1 MIGLGVAC
9 IGLLLVLLMLRVP
22 VAFALLLSGAAGIM
36 ILDGPAGLAGVLAI
50 TPYEHVASYTIS
62 TLPMFVLM
70 AEFLTGGRF
79 TKDVFAMA
87 NAWLARLRGGVA
99 YAALAGGVLLAAVSG
114 SSTAAASTLASAAYP
129 EMRRYGYEASFATGT
144 LAVIGTLAIM
154 IPPSLGLI
162 LYAVFTE
169 NSVGALLLAGV
180 VPGVLTAGVYVLAI
194 NVLLRLN
201 PASAPREGAPA
212 PLRERLRLTAGAW
225 PVILVLVGV
234 LYALYSGVI
243 TPTEV
248 GAVGALAALVLALV
262 MGRMNRRAFIAS
274 VRSAARTSAMVVT
287 IIAGAAVFGLFL
299 TLSEMPQ
306 ALLAA
311 VSESGLNRWWVL
323 IAVLAAL
330 LVLGFFLDQ
339 LAILLLTLPLTY
351 PLLTGLGFDPIYLGV
366 IFVKTA
372 EIGLVSPPMG
382 LNVFVVSG
390 VTGVPASRTFKGVW
404 PFVAVELVLLALLV
418 AVPVLSTG
426 LPALVQSG

>member
-9 IGLLLVLLMLRVP
+9 IGLLLLLLLLRVP
-22 VAFALLLSGAAGIM
+22 VAFALLISGAAGILV
-36 ILDGPAGLAGVLAI
+36 LDGPAGLAGVLAI

-70 AEFLTGGRF
+70 AEFLTAGRF

-87 NAWLARLRGGVA
+87 NAWLGQLRGGVA

-129 EMRRYGYEASFATGT
+129 EMRRYGYEPAFATGT
-144 LAVIGTLAIM
+144 IAVIGTLAIM

-180 VPGVLTAGVYVLAI
+180 APGVLTAAAYVVSI
-194 NVLLRLN
+194 NIVLHLK
-201 PASAPREGAPA
+201 PTSAPREAAAA
-212 PLRERLRLTAGAW
+212 PLRDRVRLTAGAW
-225 PVILVLVGV
+225 PVILVLFGV

-248 GAVGALAALVLALV
+248 GAAGALAALTLAL
-262 MGRMNRRAFIAS
+262 MMRRIGRSTFTQS
-274 VRSAARTSAMVVT
+274 VQRAARTSAMVLT

-299 TLSEMPQ
+299 TLSGMPQ
-306 ALLAA
+306 ALLTA
-311 VSESGLNRWWVL
+311 VAESGLNRWWVL

-390 VTGVPASRTFKGVW
+390 VTGVPASLTFSGVW
-404 PFVAVELVLLALLV
+404 PFVAAELGLLALLV
-418 AVPVLSTG
+418 AVPLLSTG
-426 LPALVQSG
+426 LPTLILSG